1 MLQEDLA
8 IFCVRD
14 KRVVDKLLFLDL
26 FMIDARVFK
35 LQNFLLKLVIA
46 ILAVVIKHFVE

>member
-1 MLQEDLA
+1 MLQENLA
-8 IFCVRD
+8 IFCIRN

-26 FMIDARVFK
+26 FMIDACVFK